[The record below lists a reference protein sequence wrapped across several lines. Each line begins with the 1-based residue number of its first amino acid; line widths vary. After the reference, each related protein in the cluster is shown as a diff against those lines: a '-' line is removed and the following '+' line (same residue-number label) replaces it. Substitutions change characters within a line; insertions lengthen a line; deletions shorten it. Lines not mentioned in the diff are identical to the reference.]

1 MHNSLD
7 TRKIIIILILVL
19 LFLILIFL
27 IISRSNQNN
36 NSKNQKV
43 NTTPTVRSSLIL
55 VESKNLD
62 DVPTLAPSQGGG
74 LDTSSQILKDSALNI
89 AEITGNLPY
98 KKTFTSTNGIP
109 IEIIV
114 PSPEYQDNKWTLLVN
129 IFGVDYQVP
138 TDSPEYS
145 RMQLAFREAAAD
157 VYLFVKKNGGDPEK
171 IVFKWGDREF
181 IENRTREWLQ

>member
-1 MHNSLD
+1 METLD
-7 TRKIIIILILVL
+7 TKKILAILILVL
-19 LFLILIFL
+19 LFVIAIYLVV
-27 IISRSNQNN
+27 SRTGNN
-36 NSKNQKV
+36 TDLSA
-43 NTTPTVRSSLIL
+43 TPTPSPADRVSAIL

-74 LDTSSQILKDSALNI
+74 LDTSSQILRDSALNI

-109 IEIIV
+109 MEIIIS
-114 PSPEYQDNKWTLLVN
+114 SPEYQDNKWTLLVN

>member
-1 MHNSLD
+1 MESIN
-7 TRKIIIILILVL
+7 TKKILAILTLVL
-19 LFLILIFL
+19 LFVIVIYLMV
-27 IISRSNQNN
+27 SRIGNN
-36 NSKNQKV
+36 TDLS
-43 NTTPTVRSSLIL
+43 TTPTPSPADRVSAIL

-62 DVPTLAPSQGGG
+62 DVPTLAPDQGGG
-74 LDTSSQILKDSALNI
+74 LDISSQIMKDSATNI
-89 AEITGNLPY
+89 SEITGNLPY

-109 IEIIV
+109 MEIII
-114 PSPEYQDNKWTLLVN
+114 SSSEYQDNKWTLLVN

-138 TDSPEYS
+138 QDSPDYS

-181 IENRTREWLQ
+181 IENRAIEWLQ